1 MRFGQVWCIPWAWP
15 SAVPACGSQH
25 CGPCGTP
32 CLPHHGTRFAPHNP
46 PPTIPVSTTL
56 FTHSAA
62 IFQLYT
68 TCNRS
73 RPLSY
78 IHSIVSQHITTH
90 QILSTH
96 LGIVSSVN
104 LVCPPFAPMFF
115 EITRVFASSRKSFAW
130 AGSGSC
136 FLFADFFPP
145 LFLSFFFFLSSS
157 FFPSSGENPR
167 CRH

>member
-1 MRFGQVWCIPWAWP
+1 MFGQVWCIPWAGP

-25 CGPCGTP
+25 CKPCGSP

-46 PPTIPVSTTL
+46 PPTMPVSTTL

-62 IFQLYT
+62 ILQLYT

-104 LVCPPFAPMFF
+104 LVCPPFAPVFV
-115 EITRVFASSRKSFAW
+115 EITRVFASSRKFFAW
-130 AGSGSC
+130 AG
-136 FLFADFFPP
+136 LFWIMFP
-145 LFLSFFFFLSSS
+145 F
-157 FFPSSGENPR
+157 
-167 CRH
+167 C